1 MCLVDTAIDGMG
13 YMELPMVPYAIS
25 SMAGG
30 WADRNRMVDFGD
42 LVIVPGPAGWAGFHA
57 NRHTLAID

>member
-1 MCLVDTAIDGMG
+1 
-13 YMELPMVPYAIS
+13 MELPMVPYAVS

-42 LVIVPGPAGWAGFHA
+42 LVIVPGAAGWAGFDA